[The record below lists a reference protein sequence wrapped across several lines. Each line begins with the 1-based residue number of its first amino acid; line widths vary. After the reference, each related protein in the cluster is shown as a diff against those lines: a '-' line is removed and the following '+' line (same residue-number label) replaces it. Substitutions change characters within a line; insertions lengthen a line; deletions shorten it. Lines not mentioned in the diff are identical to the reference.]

1 MLGLLSVAVII
12 GVALYPREVAAE
24 AVKRVV
30 RVWNIDT
37 FEGGKGSRTSF
48 LKKTARKIAKRD
60 KNVYYLISS
69 MTVEGAE
76 DAMQSGQIPDILSY
90 GVGFDFDVGRAL
102 PLSYQFSGGQ
112 TEAGCLAVPW
122 CRGEYAL
129 YSLTDDFTSAGNTVI
144 SCGGS
149 NLPQVSAALADIQ
162 GEEVDSLTAYVG
174 FLNGDYRYLL
184 GTQRDAC
191 RFESRGAQ
199 VYKKI
204 LPAYSDLFQYVSVLS
219 AEKRE
224 DCFLF
229 LEELFSR
236 ETQEELSSIGMYA
249 VQGEK
254 SAERTVSAFSSR
266 SALDELKKIA
276 RKKEDKENIL
286 KFLKNV

>member
-1 MLGLLSVAVII
+1 MKRFKVFRSILLGLLSVAVII

-76 DAMQSGQIPDILSY
+76 GAMQSGQIPDILSY

-162 GEEVDSLTAYVG
+162 GEEVDSLTASVG

-184 GTQRDAC
+184 GT
-191 RFESRGAQ
+191 Q

-266 SALDELKKIA
+266 SALDELKEIA